1 MNVIALFQMRQKYG
15 GNNNVNFK
23 LWFLD
28 ICCQHII
35 KVLKYLKFLKYPFK
49 FLKRVNELISYKISS
64 N

>member
-1 MNVIALFQMRQKYG
+1 MDVIALFQMRQKYW
-15 GNNNVNFK
+15 GNNNVNFN

-35 KVLKYLKFLKYPFK
+35 EVLKYLEFLKYAFK
-49 FLKRVNELISYKISS
+49 FLKRVNELISYKLSS

>member
-1 MNVIALFQMRQKYG
+1 
-15 GNNNVNFK
+15 VNFN

-35 KVLKYLKFLKYPFK
+35 EVLKYLEFLKYAFK
-49 FLKRVNELISYKISS
+49 FLKRVNELISYKLSS